1 MQEWRHTHIFG
12 LLTRKLLVRILTQN
26 NRQRNGNMKTNQQLE
41 TEAILSMVENMK
53 ALEQQ
58 LADAKNRISELET
71 VIANQRAVIKE
82 LQ

>member
-1 MQEWRHTHIFG
+1 
-12 LLTRKLLVRILTQN
+12 
-26 NRQRNGNMKTNQQLE
+26 MKTNQQLE

-58 LADAKNRISELET
+58 LADAKHRIETLET
-71 VIANQRAVIKE
+71 VVANQRDVIKE

>member
-1 MQEWRHTHIFG
+1 MVEWYHP
-12 LLTRKLLVRILTQN
+12 ILTMN
-26 NRQRNGNMKTNQQLE
+26 NQQRNGNMKTVQQME

-58 LADAKNRISELET
+58 LLDAKNRIDSLEK
-71 VIANQRAVIKE
+71 VIANQRAMINE

>member
-1 MQEWRHTHIFG
+1 MYH
-12 LLTRKLLVRILTQN
+12 LILTTKKT
-26 NRQRNGNMKTNQQLE
+26 QRNGSMKTVHQME
-41 TEAILSMVENMK
+41 TEAILAMAEAMK

-58 LADAKNRISELET
+58 LADANKRIDDMEK

>member
-1 MQEWRHTHIFG
+1 
-12 LLTRKLLVRILTQN
+12 
-26 NRQRNGNMKTNQQLE
+26 MKTVHQME
-41 TEAILSMVENMK
+41 TEAILAMAEAMK

-58 LADAKNRISELET
+58 LADANKRIDDMEK

>member
-1 MQEWRHTHIFG
+1 MVESYHP
-12 LLTRKLLVRILTQN
+12 ILTTKTT
-26 NRQRNGNMKTNQQLE
+26 QRNGNMKTIQQQE

-53 ALEQQ
+53 MLEQQ
-58 LADAKNRISELET
+58 LADAKNRIEALET

>member
-1 MQEWRHTHIFG
+1 
-12 LLTRKLLVRILTQN
+12 
-26 NRQRNGNMKTNQQLE
+26 MKTKQEME

-58 LADAKNRISELET
+58 LADAKNRIESLEK
-71 VIANQRAVIKE
+71 VIANQRAMINE

>member
-1 MQEWRHTHIFG
+1 
-12 LLTRKLLVRILTQN
+12 
-26 NRQRNGNMKTNQQLE
+26 MKTIQQQE

-58 LADAKNRISELET
+58 LADAKNRIESLEK
-71 VIANQRAVIKE
+71 VIANQREVIKE

>member
-1 MQEWRHTHIFG
+1 
-12 LLTRKLLVRILTQN
+12 
-26 NRQRNGNMKTNQQLE
+26 MKTNQQLE

-58 LADAKNRISELET
+58 LADAKSRIESLET
-71 VIANQRAVIKE
+71 VVANQRAVIKE

>member
-1 MQEWRHTHIFG
+1 
-12 LLTRKLLVRILTQN
+12 
-26 NRQRNGNMKTNQQLE
+26 MKTVAQLE
-41 TEAILSMVENMK
+41 TEAILAMVESMK

-58 LADAKNRISELET
+58 LADARNRIEALET